1 MNYETVGVNV
11 IFYSLGNFI
20 FDTDYHRAQAHTD
33 EGVLL
38 KLKFTEDALSFEAA
52 GTKTDRATGRIS
64 LSPLPAV
71 FRPLEDKDY
80 AVLDPYVAARNDNLC
95 AINATMQID
104 LIGQCGSESLGHL
117 PYSGTGGQVDFVR
130 AANRSKGGKA
140 FIVLPSTAKGGTVS
154 RIAPVLSPGTHVTT
168 SKNDIN
174 YVVTEYGVAQ
184 LRGKTAKQR
193 AEALIGIAHPDFR
206 GELREA
212 ARKMSLL

>member
-1 MNYETVGVNV
+1 M
-11 IFYSLGNFI
+11 
-20 FDTDYHRAQAHTD
+20 
-33 EGVLL
+33 
-38 KLKFTEDALSFEAA
+38 
-52 GTKTDRATGRIS
+52 
-64 LSPLPAV
+64 
-71 FRPLEDKDY
+71 
-80 AVLDPYVAARNDNLC
+80 
-95 AINATMQID
+95 
-104 LIGQCGSESLGHL
+104 
-117 PYSGTGGQVDFVR
+117 
-130 AANRSKGGKA
+130 
-140 FIVLPSTAKGGTVS
+140 LPSTAKNGAVS